1 MSHPYAALML
11 ADLILAER
19 DADLRNR
26 QAAHAFLESRRA
38 THRSF
43 VDRIRHLAGPRPTS
57 PAALADCVACA

>member
-38 THRSF
+38 THPSF
-43 VDRIRHLAGPRPTS
+43 VDRIRHLAARRPES
-57 PAALADCVACA
+57 KAALADCVACA

>member
-19 DADLRNR
+19 DAELRNR
-26 QAAHAFLESRRA
+26 QAAHVFLESRRA
-38 THRSF
+38 THPSF
-43 VDRIRHLAGPRPTS
+43 IDRVRHLAGARSAS